1 MYGQGFPPATPP
13 QRQRG
18 VPASVIVLRVLFA
31 LLPLLSLGLLT
42 WGTALRI
49 ALMTR
54 RVLDWVLFVL
64 SVVVVVVAIVLMPD
78 ENDTS
83 LTGDLI
89 VGAMLLCA
97 VAFTAYFLVVDMRQ
111 GGRQRPRRADVRP
124 GFAPAEPYNPY
135 AQTVPQGHFPQQA
148 PQAPQ
153 AQQLPPHQPHP
164 FHHLQTQPGYG
175 YPQPHPQP
183 TAAPPGTPPGTPPPT
198 APPTPSTARIDQV
211 RAELDELSDLLRKDE
226 GGGR

>member
-1 MYGQGFPPATPP
+1 MYGQGFPPPTPP

-64 SVVVVVVAIVLMPD
+64 SVAVFVVGIVLMPD

-89 VGAMLLCA
+89 VGAVLLCA
-97 VAFTAYFLVVDMRQ
+97 VAFTAYFLVVDLRQ
-111 GGRQRPRRADVRP
+111 GGRRRPRRADVRP
-124 GFAPAEPYNPY
+124 GFAPVEPYNPY
-135 AQTVPQGHFPQQA
+135 ARTVPQQA
-148 PQAPQ
+148 PQ
-153 AQQLPPHQPHP
+153 LPPHQ

-175 YPQPHPQP
+175 YPQPQPQPQPQP
-183 TAAPPGTPPGTPPPT
+183 TAMPPATPAVPP
-198 APPTPSTARIDQV
+198 APSTARIDQV